1 MERPSRNFQLLSDNR
16 KFQAIFASPNR
27 YFTENSRQRVPL
39 KQGPQHLTTATE
51 KTVGFCFQRLFKLF
65 LDNSNSQSSSL
76 FKGGKISQSW
86 RVRVQKDRVKSGP
99 HKRRSEQFPYWA
111 HVTVFLRTG
120 LFLDTVQGTF
130 SRENVISATS
140 MNAFEVYQISKGE
153 RNVIK
158 RQKLSF

>member
-65 LDNSNSQSSSL
+65 LDNSNSSSL

-99 HKRRSEQFPYWA
+99 HKRRSKQFPYWA
-111 HVTVFLRTG
+111 YVTVFLRTG
-120 LFLDTVQGTF
+120 LFLDTVQDTF

-140 MNAFEVYQISKGE
+140 MNAFEVYQISKRG

-158 RQKLSF
+158 GQKLSF

>member
-1 MERPSRNFQLLSDNR
+1 MERPSRNFQLLSGNR

-39 KQGPQHLTTATE
+39 KQGPQHLTTAT
-51 KTVGFCFQRLFKLF
+51 
-65 LDNSNSQSSSL
+65 DNSNSSSL

-111 HVTVFLRTG
+111 YVTVFLRTG
-120 LFLDTVQGTF
+120 LFLDTVQDTF

>member
-16 KFQAIFASPNR
+16 KFWAIFASPNR
-27 YFTENSRQRVPL
+27 HFTENSRQRVPL

-65 LDNSNSQSSSL
+65 LDNSNSRSSSL
-76 FKGGKISQSW
+76 FKGGKICQSW
-86 RVRVQKDRVKSGP
+86 RVRVWKDRVKSGP

-111 HVTVFLRTG
+111 YVTVFLRTG

-130 SRENVISATS
+130 SRENVISVTS
-140 MNAFEVYQISKGE
+140 I
-153 RNVIK
+153 
-158 RQKLSF
+158 